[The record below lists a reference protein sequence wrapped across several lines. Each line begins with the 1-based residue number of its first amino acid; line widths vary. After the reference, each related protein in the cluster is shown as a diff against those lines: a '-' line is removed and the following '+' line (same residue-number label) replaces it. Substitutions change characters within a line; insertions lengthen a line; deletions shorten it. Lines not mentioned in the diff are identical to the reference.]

1 MSIIMTRVVVS
12 SKQNLNILQDGQ
24 IKGVVLNQASIIQ
37 VSVNQQDIKSIVKQ
51 GNDLII
57 TLKNGEKIV
66 VNDFFND
73 VNISEHTLALQQTD
87 GTYAVA
93 QFDDAGKFMR
103 YSPATQ
109 LSQFAYTE
117 APTQVAVTQ
126 NDNSDVG
133 ISKAQLIKVGL
144 VALAAEGVY
153 LWAVKDDDKNESNSN
168 KPTDILPPT
177 TPTASLSSDTQTI
190 TGKTEAKAK
199 IEIRDSTG
207 KIIATGQADNEGS
220 YTIKLE
226 QPLVNGAKVSVT
238 AVDSSGNAS
247 KATVVTGTKDTIAPD
262 SPSAQLNADGT
273 IVTGKAEANAKVSLF
288 DADGNLLG
296 TVIANKEGMYSIKVS
311 PALTSDKGGTVIA
324 EDAFE
329 NKSLP
334 SKVFAGKDTLA
345 PDQPLIEV
353 SKEGNSIHG
362 RAEANAKVNIK
373 DADGKII
380 GTGVTDAQGKFEI
393 TISPALTTG
402 QKGSI
407 IIEDAAGNQSKP
419 LEITT
424 GKDTIPP
431 DKATA
436 QLNAAG
442 DSITGTAEANAK
454 IQIKDSAGKLIGS
467 GTADAQGKF
476 TITISPELTEKKTAK
491 IYVTDA
497 AGNSSDA
504 TEIVGT
510 KDITAPN
517 KPLLQTVTDDV
528 GAVKGTISAGGST
541 DDSKPSLTGSGEAKA
556 ILTIY
561 DNGIAIGTV
570 IVADNGKWS
579 FNIVHDLS
587 LGLHK
592 ITLTQTDDAGN
603 TSELSD
609 PFIFTVV
616 TPTVSSMLNADETSS
631 NAIEML
637 LSDHVGL
644 NGIELNIE
652 SDPQP
657 TVLENISIH
666 DLLSSS
672 NDSSNEIDTLLNQFS
687 PNNSIESEGSVKSNS
702 AAFDGSLSVKSDLIE
717 QMDILQHVIV

>member
-1 MSIIMTRVVVS
+1 MTRVVVS
-12 SKQNLNILQDGQ
+12 SKQNLNVLQDGQ
-24 IKGVVLNQASIIQ
+24 IKSVVLNQASIIQ

-109 LSQFAYTE
+109 LTHFAYTE

-126 NDNSDVG
+126 NDNADMG

-238 AVDSSGNAS
+238 AVDSSGNVS

-288 DADGNLLG
+288 DADRNLLG
-296 TVIANKEGMYSIKVS
+296 TVIANKEGIYSIKVS

-324 EDAFE
+324 EDAFG
-329 NKSLP
+329 NKSAP

-407 IIEDAAGNQSKP
+407 IIEDAAGNHSKP
-419 LEITT
+419 LEINA
-424 GKDTIPP
+424 GKDTIAP

-442 DSITGTAEANAK
+442 DSITGIAEANAK
-454 IQIKDSAGKLIGS
+454 IEIKSIDGKTTYGT
-467 GTADAQGKF
+467 GTAGADGKF
-476 TITISPELTEKKTAK
+476 TIILSPALTDKNIGKV
-491 IYVTDA
+491 YVVDA
-497 AGNSSDA
+497 AGNRSDA
-504 TEIVGT
+504 TDVLGT
-510 KDITAPN
+510 KDTIAPN

-541 DDSKPSLTGSGEAKA
+541 DDSRPSLTGSGEAKA

-592 ITLTQTDDAGN
+592 ITLTQTDAAGN

-616 TPTVSSMLNADETSS
+616 APTVSSMLNADETSS

-672 NDSSNEIDTLLNQFS
+672 NDSSNEIDTLLSQFS

-702 AAFDGSLSVKSDLIE
+702 SGFDGSLSVKSDLIE
-717 QMDILQHVIV
+717 QMDILQHAIV

>member
-1 MSIIMTRVVVS
+1 MTRVVVS

-24 IKGVVLNQASIIQ
+24 IKSVVLNQASIIQ

-126 NDNSDVG
+126 NDNADMG

-207 KIIATGQADNEGS
+207 KIIATGHADNEGS

-311 PALTSDKGGTVIA
+311 PALTSDKGGIVIA

-329 NKSLP
+329 NKSDP

-419 LEITT
+419 LEITA
-424 GKDTIPP
+424 GKDTIAP

-442 DSITGTAEANAK
+442 DSVTGIAEANAK
-454 IQIKDSAGKLIGS
+454 IEIKSIDGKTTYGT
-467 GTADAQGKF
+467 GTAGADGKYTIILSPALTDKNIGKVYVVDA
-476 TITISPELTEKKTAK
+476 
-491 IYVTDA
+491 V
-497 AGNSSDA
+497 GNRSDA
-504 TEIVGT
+504 TDVLGT
-510 KDITAPN
+510 KDTIAPN
-517 KPLLQTVTDDV
+517 KPLLQTATDDV

-541 DDSKPSLTGSGEAKA
+541 DDSKPSLSGSGEAKA

-587 LGLHK
+587 LGPHK
-592 ITLTQTDDAGN
+592 ITLTQTDAAGN

-616 TPTVSSMLNADETSS
+616 APTVSNMSNVDETSS

-652 SDPQP
+652 VDPQP

-672 NDSSNEIDTLLNQFS
+672 NDSLNEIDTLLSQFNS
-687 PNNSIESEGSVKSNS
+687 NNSIQSEGSVKSNS
-702 AAFDGSLSVKSDLIE
+702 SAFDGSLSVKSDLIE
-717 QMDILQHVIV
+717 QMDILQHAIV